1 MPITFVKV
9 KAINVLIY
17 LSSQVNL
24 NKLSNDNFRT
34 QKVQYAF
41 MTRRL
46 LWYYLTHINLG
57 YMNEPIETISS

>member
-1 MPITFVKV
+1 MVIAFVKL

-17 LSSQVNL
+17 PSSQVNL

-34 QKVQYAF
+34 LKAQYAF

-46 LWYYLTHINLG
+46 LCLSYLNWYPINDI
-57 YMNEPIETISS
+57 PIMHF